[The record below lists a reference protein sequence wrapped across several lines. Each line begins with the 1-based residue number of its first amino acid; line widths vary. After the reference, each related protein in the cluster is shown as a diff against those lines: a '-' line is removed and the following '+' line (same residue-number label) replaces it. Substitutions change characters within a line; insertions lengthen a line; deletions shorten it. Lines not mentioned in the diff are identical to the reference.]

1 MTHEDGV
8 SLRGGNSQNGLMGK
22 KRWLDEV
29 EKGYEAFSQDCE
41 VYEATVFEVG
51 MSPPNQYCGKGNIW
65 AFSRIYSRL
74 DSSKG

>member
-1 MTHEDGV
+1 MTREDRV

-22 KRWLDEV
+22 KRWLDKV
-29 EKGYEAFSQDCE
+29 ERDMRLSVRDCE

-65 AFSRIYSRL
+65 AFSRYL
-74 DSSKG
+74 F